1 MSVNSTLKHGIQSE
15 IHLFIFKEQMDFIF
29 TANITIKTIDGI
41 LACNIL
47 SFTLPNMAFHTP
59 KDRQSKFTI
68 FVFCK

>member
-15 IHLFIFKEQMDFIF
+15 IHLFIFKEQMDFMF

-47 SFTLPNMAFHTP
+47 SFTLSNMAFHTP